1 MSYQNY
7 FDQQI
12 GYGNYISPGIG
23 RVFVGSANQRGH
35 GIGKFLGGLFRKAM
49 PLLSRGAKAVGREAW
64 RAGLNVL
71 SDVASSVPLK
81 ESVRVRVKESGGN
94 LKPKA
99 EETFDKYMEGNGY
112 KPRRRL
118 LSPYLL
124 NSLSTVHSAFE
135 EKKKQEVKTPSV
147 EKRGRKN
154 RRVKNVKERTRKK
167 RRRQR
172 KKRGKRRKNTWKR
185 TYLVKKLNNGIF
197 ARTFL

>member
-49 PLLSRGAKAVGREAW
+49 PLLCRGAKTVGREAW

-71 SDVASSVPLK
+71 SDVAGSVPLK

-94 LKPKA
+94 LKRKA
-99 EETFDKYMEGNGY
+99 EETFDKYMDGNGY
-112 KPRRRL
+112 KTKRRL

-124 NSLSTVHSAFE
+124 NSLSTVHSAFK
-135 EKKKQEVKTPSV
+135 EKKKTRS
-147 EKRGRKN
+147 KN
-154 RRVKNVKERTRKK
+154 S
-167 RRRQR
+167 
-172 KKRGKRRKNTWKR
+172 KRGKKRQKKSQSKKRKRKD
-185 TYLVKKLNNGIF
+185 KKKTKKTKKKTRKTKKKYVEKDIF
-197 ARTFL
+197 S